1 MTLLLMTEAG
11 GVVVS
16 MCIRLML
23 SHFPL
28 DFLYSLNNTHTHTQP
43 VPVYILVR
51 ALGSYIKKQPE
62 EIE

>member
-1 MTLLLMTEAG
+1 MWLLLMTKAG

-16 MCIRLML
+16 VCRDSCSLI
-23 SHFPL
+23 
-28 DFLYSLNNTHTHTQP
+28 FLLIFYIHTQHIHMQP

-51 ALGSYIKKQPE
+51 ALGPYIKKQPE